1 MTDEIR
7 ALGGGAG
14 SGLGT
19 GGMQTK
25 LRAASMCMERGIDMI
40 ITRGDHPSLLYDCVE
55 GKAVGTRFFGGK
67 KA

>member
-40 ITRGDHPSLLYDCVE
+40 ITRGDRPSLLYDCVE
-55 GKAVGTRFFGGK
+55 GTPVGTRFFGGK